1 MIRRLSLSLLLIAF
15 VVATAAAQQ
24 TPSPP
29 TTGALVVWI
38 SEGTAPDSR
47 PAGFPSEVAA
57 VLPNGTVS
65 TLVEFDTAT
74 IGVQRC
80 SSRFTST
87 DGRRFA
93 FFASQPSAGIDRGTL
108 YQMTDFGA
116 PQVVAVTHKLTC
128 ALDNFAYSPDGTQ
141 MAYIEFA
148 NYDERLENIT
158 GVLRVLD
165 TDSLTQ
171 QAEFER
177 VAAFALDDDELLYLQ
192 FFPNANDQ
200 VTEVA
205 VSSWDGGTGRE
216 VSAITAVADCR
227 FTGGAITAVGED
239 TIAVVMGER
248 CRARTGQVRWQVYLI
263 DRATRSSTL
272 LASGAQAGGYFPAT
286 QTYMIAATHDSSA
299 IVFSASDGL
308 ARDSASVYTIDL
320 SVPDPV
326 AEPII
331 NRAATVRR
339 YVPLRYALGDVAT
352 ALRSP
357 DGRYWALGINPP
369 EGAELAVLDVS
380 VVEPPIRIPISRAGD
395 AVRAMGF
402 TADSAALLYITGG
415 VAGRDTSLYRLDL
428 KSGVETLIAR
438 GQYAATMTVRA
449 DGAVALIQYKQT
461 TETSPKS
468 YVDVIVVEPDGAQH
482 DRLGGVILDAQGFL
496 DGFRV
501 AVPLAWR

>member
-15 VVATAAAQQ
+15 VVVPAAAQQ
-24 TPSPP
+24 TPSAP

-38 SEGTAPDSR
+38 SEGIAPDTR

-65 TLVEFDTAT
+65 TLLEFDTAT

-80 SSRFTST
+80 SSRPTST

-108 YQMTDFGA
+108 YQMTDLGA

-128 ALDNFAYSPDGTQ
+128 ALENFAYSPNGAQ
-141 MAYIEFA
+141 MAYIDFA
-148 NYDERLENIT
+148 NYDENLENIT
-158 GVLRVLD
+158 GTLRVID
-165 TDSLTQ
+165 TDSLQ
-171 QAEFER
+171 PQAEFER
-177 VAAFALDDDELLYLQ
+177 VAAFTLENDELLYLQ
-192 FFPNANDQ
+192 FFPNASDQ

-216 VSAITAVADCR
+216 VSSITAVAGCR

-239 TIAVVMGER
+239 AIAVVMGER
-248 CRARTGQVRWQVYLI
+248 CRARTGQVRWQVYLV
-263 DRATRSSTL
+263 DRASRSSTL

-286 QTYMIAATHDSSA
+286 QTYMIAATRDGSA

-320 SVPDPV
+320 LAADPS

-339 YVPLRYALGDVAT
+339 YVPLRYALGDIAT

-357 DGRYWALGINPP
+357 NGRYWALGVNAP

-380 VVEPPIRIPISRAGD
+380 AAGPPIRIPINRAGD

-402 TADSAALLYITGG
+402 TLDSTALLYTTGG
-415 VAGRDTSLYRLDL
+415 AAGRDTSLYRLDL
-428 KSGVETLIAR
+428 QSGVETLVAR
-438 GQYAATMTVRA
+438 GQYAATMAVRA

-461 TETSPKS
+461 TETSPRP
-468 YVDVIVVEPDGAQH
+468 YVDVVVVDPDGTQR
-482 DRLGGVILDAQGFL
+482 DRLGGVVLDAQGFL
-496 DGFRV
+496 EGFRV

>member
-38 SEGTAPDSR
+38 SEGTAPDRGPPVS
-47 PAGFPSEVAA
+47 PSEVAA

-177 VAAFALDDDELLYLQ
+177 VAAFALDDDELAV
-192 FFPNANDQ
+192 FAVFPQ
-200 VTEVA
+200 RER
-205 VSSWDGGTGRE
+205 SSHRSRGVLMGWRDGAR
-216 VSAITAVADCR
+216 SQRDLAVADCR

-272 LASGAQAGGYFPAT
+272 LASGAQAGGYFP
-286 QTYMIAATHDSSA
+286 Q
-299 IVFSASDGL
+299 
-308 ARDSASVYTIDL
+308 
-320 SVPDPV
+320 PK
-326 AEPII
+326 PI
-331 NRAATVRR
+331 
-339 YVPLRYALGDVAT
+339 
-352 ALRSP
+352 
-357 DGRYWALGINPP
+357 
-369 EGAELAVLDVS
+369 
-380 VVEPPIRIPISRAGD
+380 
-395 AVRAMGF
+395 
-402 TADSAALLYITGG
+402 
-415 VAGRDTSLYRLDL
+415 
-428 KSGVETLIAR
+428 
-438 GQYAATMTVRA
+438 
-449 DGAVALIQYKQT
+449 
-461 TETSPKS
+461 
-468 YVDVIVVEPDGAQH
+468 
-482 DRLGGVILDAQGFL
+482 
-496 DGFRV
+496 
-501 AVPLAWR
+501 